1 MELNT
6 RSVWVLMAAMVTMS
20 LVARADEIDIS
31 FTTSGTFGATGT
43 NTYKDLIF
51 AGTTVTGTTV
61 GGALTMSDVGSYD
74 LSRPGGILAV
84 YATTFTEDFLFTI
97 PAGTRHNP
105 TVFNSLVTGL
115 VTANGN
121 NTVTITFGVNNKPVS
136 FSNDQGTGSF
146 LLSVDDITINLPRG
160 SDTTTAFGTGSIAD
174 ATFTPVPEPAGVV
187 LLITVMGPILVLVR
201 NKPRRGTLTAGLWR
215 KCSGRYDGPSGPQT
229 SLPD

>member
-1 MELNT
+1 
-6 RSVWVLMAAMVTMS
+6 MAAIVATS

-43 NTYKDLIF
+43 GTYKDLIF

-61 GGALTMSDVGSYD
+61 GGALSLSDLGSFD

-84 YATTFTEDFLFTI
+84 YATTFSEDFLFTI
-97 PAGTRHNP
+97 PAGTKHNP
-105 TVFNSLVTGL
+105 TVFNSLVTGV

-121 NTVTITFGVNNKPVS
+121 DTVKITFGVSNKPVS

-146 LLSVDDITINLPRG
+146 LLSVNDITISLPKG
-160 SDTTTAFGTGSIAD
+160 SDTTTALGTGSIAD
-174 ATFTPVPEPAGVV
+174 ATFTPVPEPAGIV
-187 LLITVMGPILVLVR
+187 LLITVVGAML
-201 NKPRRGTLTAGLWR
+201 GLWR